1 MLTFGNT
8 PPDNARG
15 SIGVIVASIYG
26 TGEVANVVYYSNTKP
41 LALVPRSYFVPK
53 PEGIKGLTNSQ
64 IRKRT
69 EIFKVEDNVEF
80 EVDKKGIV
88 QWIRKSP
95 AFLDIYLCEN
105 KFLQKALGVV
115 SPSTEGEPVLW
126 VKGLGLVPA
135 SSEML
140 KQVVPN
146 VTWTITIEI
155 KISFGEHENSP
166 SLFLDSFKPTYE
178 LELHSFESEEDN
190 VGFVRQAPWM
200 NDSNDESQQDNLDQ
214 TDLSEQTTVTNEDIS
229 GQLVVDAEP
238 ETRENEPYHVKQS
251 NVEHPSGHVVL
262 NESGA
267 SEILSNLEFL
277 PNNSGGEQL
286 MSPELQEILEN
297 MGPGLCDRVAK
308 MLSEEKHSPKHK
320 ISLSRQEMSSSRR
333 KNASVEAH
341 PLANLPMV
349 SIPWELV
356 SCV

>member
-15 SIGVIVASIYG
+15 NIGVIVASIYG
-26 TGEVANVVYYSNTKP
+26 PGEVANVVYYSNTKP

-115 SPSTEGEPVLW
+115 SPSTEGQSVLW
-126 VKGLGLVPA
+126 VKGLGLVAA

-140 KQVVPN
+140 KQVEPN

-178 LELHSFESEEDN
+178 LELHSFESVEDN
-190 VGFVRQAPWM
+190 IGFVRQAPWM
-200 NDSNDESQQDNLDQ
+200 NDSNDEIQQGSLDQ
-214 TDLSEQTTVTNEDIS
+214 TLESEQTTVTNEDIS
-229 GQLVVDAEP
+229 GQNLVVDEQP
-238 ETRENEPYHVKQS
+238 ETRENEPYDVKPS
-251 NVEHPSGHVVL
+251 NVEHPSEHVVL
-262 NESGA
+262 NESGV

-277 PNNSGGEQL
+277 PNNSASVVEQL

-308 MLSEEKHSPKHK
+308 MLSEEKHSPK
-320 ISLSRQEMSSSRR
+320 
-333 KNASVEAH
+333 
-341 PLANLPMV
+341 P
-349 SIPWELV
+349 
-356 SCV
+356 